1 MSYSLPLDSEISFVL
16 GGVMV
21 IVLAIGPKVR
31 CSNPTESDRLL
42 RAIKI
47 SRTTSF
53 GGEVGP
59 SAPCRKSLRHVKE
72 PLRYDRY

>member
-1 MSYSLPLDSEISFVL
+1 
-16 GGVMV
+16 MV

-31 CSNPTESDRLL
+31 CSKPTESDRLL

-47 SRTTSF
+47 RSTTSF

-59 SAPCRKSLRHVKE
+59 SASSHKSLRHVKE